1 MINDPTT
8 QSLEAS
14 WEGSNIKKGP
24 SSQKSYSLIPLIP
37 ICGKMLSNNV
47 NCENC
52 DIHGLWV
59 RGSERTAG
67 LMWPY

>member
-8 QSLEAS
+8 LEAS
-14 WEGSNIKKGP
+14 WEGSNMQKGP

-37 ICGKMLSNNV
+37 IWGKMLSNNV

-67 LMWPY
+67 LVWPY